1 MDLIPERDLDIMAP
15 IQENKVESM
24 GSREIDEDQT
34 ILELETLIPEVP
46 TGYLIR
52 ARARH
57 LMTQIME
64 IMTDMGM
71 AMEIEEAL
79 NFLEL
84 EEIILVM

>member
-15 IQENKVESM
+15 IQENKVELM
-24 GSREIDEDQT
+24 GSKEIGEDQT
-34 ILELETLIPEVP
+34 ILELETPIPVVSTVFLIH
-46 TGYLIR
+46 

-57 LMTQIME
+57 LMTPILE
-64 IMTDMGM
+64 IIADMGM

-84 EEIILVM
+84 EGIILVT